1 MSWDNVMSVDP
12 LPVLSDFTSQGEPL
26 RNHGN
31 SHGTQEKTDVWS
43 QPDWNSNQDFYHW
56 QCNFKC
62 VSEFHH
68 FKREITVS
76 IL

>member
-1 MSWDNVMSVDP
+1 MSVDP

-43 QPDWNSNQDFYHW
+43 QPDWNSNQDFYH
-56 QCNFKC
+56 
-62 VSEFHH
+62 
-68 FKREITVS
+68 
-76 IL
+76 